1 MAQCIDPYLKGSGL
15 SHFPLGWRRARRKAR
30 RCTINPIAKC
40 CQHAASQ
47 LNSTRALLLRIR
59 NMDCGLCHQHCCL
72 AGPSGQRVCG
82 CAFDWCACSC
92 VACNW
97 VCACYISSYCSAIS
111 VSTVFVWLFFFCHFT
126 GLNKEKVVLVCRKAL
141 KKLS

>member
-59 NMDCGLCHQHCCL
+59 NMDCGLCHQHCCPAARLGSECVGVRSTGVL
-72 AGPSGQRVCG
+72 ARV
-82 CAFDWCACSC
+82 WHVIEC
-92 VACNW
+92 VRVTFPRIVQQFPLAR
-97 VCACYISSYCSAIS
+97 
-111 VSTVFVWLFFFCHFT
+111 FLFGFFFLPFY
-126 GLNKEKVVLVCRKAL
+126 RA
-141 KKLS
+141 